1 MSFWV
6 DLGLPWVNPSCTCLP
21 CLVKLSGERWFRNQG
36 RRGHAVYSPGW
47 GRHVADG
54 LSTPTLPW
62 SLVMAELLG
71 AVALHSML
79 ANIQTAPHPPHPV
92 GLVCRE
98 PAGSSCW
105 ETQLLTPGDPHSSL
119 AVPPMPHLQMWPL
132 RGVSPG
138 VRPEGSRS
146 E

>member
-1 MSFWV
+1 M
-6 DLGLPWVNPSCTCLP
+6 
-21 CLVKLSGERWFRNQG
+21 
-36 RRGHAVYSPGW
+36 
-47 GRHVADG
+47 ADG

-62 SLVMAELLG
+62 SLVTAELLG
-71 AVALHSML
+71 PVALHSML
-79 ANIQTAPHPPHPV
+79 GMQHTDSPPLPNPV

-98 PAGSSCW
+98 PVGSSCR

-119 AVPPMPHLQMWPL
+119 AVPPMPRLQMWPL

-138 VRPEGSRS
+138 VRPEGSGS